1 MLRIQESPRFNAR
14 MAGVFYLLN
23 FVTGSLALVVG
34 GRASSAAILIAT
46 ACYIPV
52 TVLFY
57 ELFKPVSSSLS
68 LLAAFFSLVGCV
80 VGTLTLFHLLPF
92 RINNLVFFGFY
103 CLLIGYLIFRSSF
116 LPRILGALMA
126 IGGLGWM
133 TFVSP
138 PLANYL
144 SPFSMVPG
152 ILGEGVLTLWLLA
165 FGVDAQ
171 RWREQAAATYS
182 LQR

>member
-1 MLRIQESPRFNAR
+1 MLRIQESPRSKAR
-14 MAGVFYLLN
+14 IAGVFYLLN
-23 FVTGSLALVVG
+23 FVMGSLALFVG
-34 GRASSAAILIAT
+34 GRAGSAAILIAT

-57 ELFKPVSSSLS
+57 ELFKPVSRNLS

-80 VGTLTLFHLLPF
+80 VGTLTLFQLLPF

-116 LPRILGALMA
+116 LPRILGALLA

-133 TFVSP
+133 TFASP
-138 PLANYL
+138 PLASYL

-152 ILGEGVLTLWLLA
+152 ILSEGVLTVWLLA
-165 FGVDAQ
+165 FGVNAQ
-171 RWREQAAATYS
+171 RWNEQAAAAYS

>member
-1 MLRIQESPRFNAR
+1 
-14 MAGVFYLLN
+14 
-23 FVTGSLALVVG
+23 
-34 GRASSAAILIAT
+34 
-46 ACYIPV
+46 
-52 TVLFY
+52 
-57 ELFKPVSSSLS
+57 
-68 LLAAFFSLVGCV
+68 
-80 VGTLTLFHLLPF
+80 LP
-92 RINNLVFFGFY
+92 G
-103 CLLIGYLIFRSSF
+103 LIGYLIFRSSF

-165 FGVDAQ
+165 FGVNPQ
-171 RWREQAAATYS
+171 RWREQAAAAYS